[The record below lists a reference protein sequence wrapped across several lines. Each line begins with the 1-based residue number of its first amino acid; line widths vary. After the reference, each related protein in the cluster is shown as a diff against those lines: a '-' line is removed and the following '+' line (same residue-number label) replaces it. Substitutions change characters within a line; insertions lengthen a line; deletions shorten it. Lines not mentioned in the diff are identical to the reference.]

1 MERKAE
7 NLRLDEAQDPDF
19 TDILAKHNL
28 KLSEL
33 FSYLAKSAYVNQRT
47 GNLVELRPV
56 QFRLQGPALGA
67 AEAGARSMRKA
78 NVRYGGPVRKVVR
91 SGHSLRHA

>member
-1 MERKAE
+1 MQRKTE
-7 NLRLDEAQDPDF
+7 MLRLDEAQDADF

-47 GNLVELRPV
+47 GNLVELRPDYKDP
-56 QFRLQGPALGA
+56 RWGRRKL
-67 AEAGARSMRKA
+67 ARDR
-78 NVRYGGPVRKVVR
+78 
-91 SGHSLRHA
+91 